1 MGESIEHTELD
12 RYYDK
17 GSLVNEL
24 NNPSSRMIMM
34 LFSHLQDYVFNPIR
48 FSEDKQANFINLIQ
62 NIESEQSV
70 KEDFVFD
77 QGFVLDLINL
87 GLLNQV
93 NSIEKFNFKG
103 SNDKISIVDG
113 VKVFYEDG
121 QVNIGLKA
129 RTIEILLRHSFKK
142 LEDLDLKKALAKLRS
157 VPCQHRRIQHDFFDI
172 RDGYFVISPEVT
184 GFIRNSLNCYLYWY
198 LEKIKN
204 DVYYRYNTLNID
216 ILNLIRVFGNIFV
229 QDKSIKR
236 FSQYPLS
243 KDTDYIGNTY
253 IKNDVLT
260 IKTRLQNSVNLKTTD
275 KPFDDWISDLNSLIY
290 TYLDVQRFSSIFSI
304 LIESIT
310 KQVYLPIYDIEIENQ
325 FESPESFVSFMDS
338 IAKGGISR
346 IQFSEELSDLYEMDE
361 EEISSFYRNSL
372 KIVKIADNILN
383 FLHSE
388 HDLSKVL
395 NSKEDYIAL
404 NKKIF

>member
-1 MGESIEHTELD
+1 M
-12 RYYDK
+12 
-17 GSLVNEL
+17 
-24 NNPSSRMIMM
+24 
-34 LFSHLQDYVFNPIR
+34 
-48 FSEDKQANFINLIQ
+48 
-62 NIESEQSV
+62 
-70 KEDFVFD
+70 
-77 QGFVLDLINL
+77 
-87 GLLNQV
+87 
-93 NSIEKFNFKG
+93 
-103 SNDKISIVDG
+103 
-113 VKVFYEDG
+113 
-121 QVNIGLKA
+121 
-129 RTIEILLRHSFKK
+129 
-142 LEDLDLKKALAKLRS
+142 
-157 VPCQHRRIQHDFFDI
+157 
-172 RDGYFVISPEVT
+172 
-184 GFIRNSLNCYLYWY
+184 
-198 LEKIKN
+198 
-204 DVYYRYNTLNID
+204 
-216 ILNLIRVFGNIFV
+216 
-229 QDKSIKR
+229 
-236 FSQYPLS
+236 
-243 KDTDYIGNTY
+243 
-253 IKNDVLT
+253 
-260 IKTRLQNSVNLKTTD
+260 QNSVNLKTTD